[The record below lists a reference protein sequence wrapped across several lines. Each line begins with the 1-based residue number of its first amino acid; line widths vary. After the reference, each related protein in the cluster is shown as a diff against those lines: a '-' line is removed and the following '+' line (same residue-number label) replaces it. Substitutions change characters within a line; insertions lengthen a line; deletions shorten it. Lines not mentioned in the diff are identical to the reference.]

1 MHLDQLIPAA
11 AILLAVSVV
20 LVSVFKRL
28 GLGSVLGFL
37 AAGVVA
43 GPSGL
48 ALTTEVGQLREFTE
62 LGVVLLLF
70 LIGIEM
76 QPRKLWSMRLAVF
89 GLGTA
94 QVLVTGVLVAGYFLV
109 LGVSFQVSVLLGMG
123 LALSSTAFVLQLLGE
138 RGDMA
143 TPHGRNAFAILLL
156 QDLAIVPLLALVPIL
171 AGHAEPAGGAL
182 WTNALAVA
190 GAIAGVVLFGRHVVP
205 FLLGWMARR
214 RNMEAFAMVA
224 ALAVFGA
231 AWAMKAADVSMALGA
246 FLVGMLLSACE
257 FRHQV
262 EAIILPFKGLLLG
275 LFFIAVGMSVDIG
288 PLAGNLPE
296 IAGHVT
302 VLMAVKA
309 AALFG
314 LCLLF
319 GIGRATAMRTAL
331 LLSQFGE
338 FGFVLF
344 SAALAAG
351 LIGQGLF
358 AVVIAGIAISMLATP
373 PLARLGDALA
383 ARFKQAAPAPGD
395 VSAPAAQERPVVI
408 AGYGRVGRV
417 ICHMLTKAELPYLAY
432 DLDAELVRQGRARGH
447 NVHWGDM
454 RNFDLLR
461 AARLGEAAALVVT
474 LAEPNEAR
482 RLIAAVRAAFP
493 GIAIHARARDL
504 GSRHALLAAGVR
516 GAVPEV
522 AEASLSMG
530 SFLLSAL
537 GVADPVTEDMVAD
550 LRREDY
556 ALLRDLEMT
565 PPPSPAA
572 HPSTGSG

>member
-37 AAGVVA
+37 AAGVIA

-76 QPRKLWSMRLAVF
+76 QPRKLWSMRMSVF

-94 QVLVTGVLVAGYFLV
+94 QVLATGALLAGYFLF
-109 LGVSFQVSVLLGMG
+109 LGASTEVAVLLGLG

-143 TPHGRNAFAILLL
+143 TPHGRTAFAILLL
-156 QDLAIVPLLALVPIL
+156 QDIAIVPLLALVPIL
-171 AGHAEPAGGAL
+171 AGRAEATGSAL

-190 GAIAGVVLFGRHVVP
+190 GAIAGVILFGRYVVP

-231 AWAMKAADVSMALGA
+231 AWAMEAAEVSMALGA

-288 PLAGNLPE
+288 PLTDNLSE
-296 IAGHVT
+296 IAGHVAVIMT
-302 VLMAVKA
+302 VKA
-309 AALFG
+309 AALFL
-314 LCLLF
+314 LCLVF
-319 GIGRATAMRTAL
+319 RVGRATAIRTAL
-331 LLSQFGE
+331 LLSQCGE

-344 SAALAAG
+344 SAAL
-351 LIGQGLF
+351 
-358 AVVIAGIAISMLATP
+358 VAGILGQALFVAVISVISISMVATP
-373 PLARLGDALA
+373 LMVRLGDVLA
-383 ARFKQAAPAPGD
+383 ARF
-395 VSAPAAQERPVVI
+395 APAAAGPGEILPEAAMERPVVV

-417 ICHMLTKAELPYLAY
+417 ICHMLDKAGLPYLAY
-432 DLDAELVRQGRARGH
+432 DLDAALVRQGRARGH
-447 NVHWGDM
+447 HVHWGDM

-461 AARLGEAAALVVT
+461 AVRLGEAAALVVT
-474 LAEPNEAR
+474 LAEPGEAR
-482 RLIAAVRAAFP
+482 RLIDAARAAFP
-493 GIAIHARARDL
+493 GVAIHARARDL

-522 AEASLSMG
+522 IEASLSMG
-530 SFLLSAL
+530 SALLSAL
-537 GVADPVTEDMVAD
+537 GVADPATEDLLAD

-556 ALLRDLEMT
+556 ALLRDLEAALA
-565 PPPSPAA
+565 PPSK
-572 HPSTGSG
+572 G